1 MFDNI
6 IKWIYRFSIHI
17 QIGFIIGVV
26 LFIIYILI
34 KEIWI
39 QIILKGVDNQG
50 MYDAMK
56 RIPLPKE
63 HPNILTTR
71 IYLPTYLLLTPSDT
85 GYLMEWNDKDLYGNF
100 RMRELVTLLKFFPL
114 KGSTLIPTTSFER
127 YYTFTNDIPSFIQIY
142 TMWYTAIQKLPWDML
157 CAPLKEFTDQLRERN
172 FVPLPGSLMNTAIDI
187 DPYMGM
193 KEQTFYI
200 ACKVTAER
208 DRQKYKNLKSYC
220 NLRVIQCT
228 EFYLEVTDPTR
239 SDHATP
245 YFIQYTDIHC
255 ISTTKNN
262 AYAKEGFCYLQVSFD
277 DQTMYKLPAMLIL
290 DI

>member
-6 IKWIYRFSIHI
+6 VNWVYQFSIHI
-17 QIGFIIGVV
+17 QSGFIIGVV

-39 QIILKGVDNQG
+39 QIILKGVDNKG
-50 MYDAMK
+50 MYEDMK
-56 RIPLPKE
+56 RTPLPKE

-100 RMRELVTLLKFFPL
+100 RMRELVTLLKIFPL

-127 YYTFTNDIPSFIQIY
+127 YYTFTNDIPSFTQIY

-157 CAPLKEFTDQLRERN
+157 CAPLKEFTDQLRERS

-200 ACKVTAER
+200 NCKVTSKGNLE
-208 DRQKYKNLKSYC
+208 KYKILKSSID
-220 NLRVIQCT
+220 LRVVQCT
-228 EFYLEVTDPTR
+228 EFCLEVFDLSEGDR
-239 SDHATP
+239 ATHYLIP
-245 YFIQYTDIHC
+245 YTDIHH
-255 ISTTKNN
+255 ISTTKTKT
-262 AYAKEGFCYLQVSFD
+262 YVKDDFYCLRVTFD
-277 DQTMYKLPAMLIL
+277 DQTAYKLPAMLIL